1 MPKEFFIWSI
11 GDESF
16 RHMNV
21 IRVHMLGI
29 AVITILFAF
38 IFTFTNGFQ
47 DAAPIAAT
55 FIASRSAQPRQGI
68 ILVAAMVFLGAL
80 LGGTA
85 VAFTLSGLL
94 TIDSN
99 DETVFVLLVALV
111 VATGWNLLT
120 WKHALPSSSTHALI
134 GGIIGAGFASAGL
147 GGVYWGVTELVQAP
161 HELGGVTK
169 VLVFLFLSVAVGF
182 IGSYCMQ
189 KTTGFLLR
197 NSQRSINRRIMH
209 LNWVAA
215 GAMGFGNGAN
225 DSQKQLGII
234 ALVLFAAGQ
243 SSSIVI
249 PYWARLICAI
259 LLALGTIGGG
269 WRIMNTLGNR
279 IFKIEPIH
287 SFDSQFFSGVSIGLS
302 TMAGAPISSTHI
314 ISSSII
320 GVGAAENPKKVHW
333 SVGKDVIVAMII
345 TIPVTAVLS
354 GCMYFILITLAGV

>member
-1 MPKEFFIWSI
+1 MIE
-11 GDESF
+11 
-16 RHMNV
+16 
-21 IRVHMLGI
+21 I
-29 AVITILFAF
+29 AGFTILIAF
-38 IFTFTNGFQ
+38 MFTFTNGFQ
-47 DAAPIAAT
+47 DAASIAAT

-68 ILVAAMVFLGAL
+68 IFVAVMVFLGAL

-94 TIDSN
+94 TMDAN
-99 DETVFVLLVALV
+99 DETVFVLLVALI

-134 GGIIGAGFASAGL
+134 GGIIGAGIASAGL
-147 GGVYWGVTELVQAP
+147 GGVYWGVIELVQSP
-161 HELGGVTK
+161 HELVGVAK
-169 VLVFLFLSVAVGF
+169 VLVFLVLSVVVGF
-182 IGSYCMQ
+182 IGSYCMH
-189 KTTGFLLR
+189 KGSGLLLR
-197 NSQRSINRRIMH
+197 NAQRSINRRIMH
-209 LNWVAA
+209 LNWIAA

-243 SSSIVI
+243 SASIAI
-249 PYWARLICAI
+249 PLWARIVCAV

-287 SFDSQFFSGVSIGLS
+287 SFDSQVFSGVSIGLS
-302 TMAGAPISSTHI
+302 TLAGAPVSSTHI

-320 GVGAAENPKKVHW
+320 GVGAAENPKKMHW
-333 SVGKDVIVAMII
+333 SVGKNVVVAMLV

-354 GCMYFILITLAGV
+354 ACAYLILFAIWGV